1 MTRKLK
7 KDIDL
12 DTLGVKIMEMRHTK
26 SGAVSMA
33 DGKGAEAALAAEKL
47 KIAVEAV
54 LRSDAGVRFHSNLLR
69 L

>member
-1 MTRKLK
+1 MSKLK

-12 DTLGVKIMEMRHTK
+12 DTLGVKITEMRHTK

-33 DGKGAEAALAAEKL
+33 DGKGAETALAAEKL
-47 KIAVEAV
+47 KVAVEAI
-54 LRSDAGVRFHSNLLR
+54 LGSYSGVQLHSNLLR